1 MFAVQLTETP
11 VAAGAKG
18 PRASEGPLAL
28 AGPAKADFQ
37 TFLGQA
43 QTGRTQPAAAATPM
57 AVSDVAD
64 ASGAPV
70 LLQKIERLPRT
81 VSGAPAFDTA
91 ATLADPLPAE
101 PEMIGKAGPAPREPV
116 AVPDPALPMAEDSP
130 KTSVPDTAADLPLA
144 QDMEHIPTASVSDQ
158 EAVPARTLSPDTE
171 TGSEAET
178 PDLSPSDIPDNGLP
192 QPASGIPSGP
202 VAQNVAEA
210 SGDTAV
216 VAPKQVSPIAGAAED
231 MIATVGA
238 ETDTAEPLLDTD
250 LAALDV
256 DLPEIGSDP
265 MTPDLSL
272 ETDLSAPDMGLP
284 LMAGAAQIA
293 ADRHPETMS
302 DQTAAP
308 SLTAELRGQVE
319 PQPRLQ
325 TPEQPAGDA
334 VFSRVLTDVSVAAAA
349 VAPAQPTQQGSAPA
363 QVQIQTPLDMS
374 QPDWAEKLVEEVS
387 LQPMGRG
394 DTLTL
399 TLTPERLGPMQV
411 RLEMQDGQTHVH
423 FITET
428 PEAARLLTEAQSRLA
443 DLMSRA
449 GVDLGS
455 HSASTGQGSQQNDR
469 SAQGAPLQNGMS
481 APQQDSATDQREA
494 PARPAGSGSRSTID
508 VVA

>member
-28 AGPAKADFQ
+28 AGSAKADFQ

-43 QTGRTQPAAAATPM
+43 QIGRADPAAAVTPM
-57 AVSDVAD
+57 TVAAVAD
-64 ASGAPV
+64 PSGAPA

-81 VSGAPAFDTA
+81 VSAAPASDTA
-91 ATLADPLPAE
+91 ATLADPLAAE
-101 PEMIGKAGPAPREPV
+101 PEVIGKTG

-130 KTSVPDTAADLPLA
+130 GTPVPDTAADLPLA
-144 QDMEHIPTASVSDQ
+144 QDMEHIPTTSVSNQ

-171 TGSEAET
+171 AGSEAET

-192 QPASGIPSGP
+192 QPASGIPSDQT
-202 VAQNVAEA
+202 QNAAEA
-210 SGDTAV
+210 PEDARGALVRETDEPHVDLANGIDLPAEIATTTGDMRERAV
-216 VAPKQVSPIAGAAED
+216 DPAGAD
-231 MIATVGA
+231 Q
-238 ETDTAEPLLDTD
+238 PLVDD
-250 LAALDV
+250 PSAL
-256 DLPEIGSDP
+256 E
-265 MTPDLSL
+265 
-272 ETDLSAPDMGLP
+272 MGVP
-284 LMAGAAQIA
+284 LMAAATRMV
-293 ADRHPETMS
+293 ADHRPETMS
-302 DQTAAP
+302 GQTAAP

-349 VAPAQPTQQGSAPA
+349 VAPAQSTQPGSAPA
-363 QVQIQTPLDMS
+363 QGQIQTPLDMS

-469 SAQGAPLQNGMS
+469 SAQGAPLQNDAS
-481 APQQDSATDQREA
+481 APQQDSATDQRGV
-494 PARPAGSGSRSTID
+494 PSRPAGSGSRSTID